1 MKGEKRTVG
10 CEEEGDGKRVD
21 GFMAL
26 SPHSLSLSL
35 WRGLLVLRVYSV
47 GFNEESEE

>member
-1 MKGEKRTVG
+1 MKGEKGTVG

-35 WRGLLVLRVYSV
+35 SGEACWC
-47 GFNEESEE
+47 